1 MVDIY
6 ILMENNFD
14 IWARNKW
21 YEHRREVLSWE
32 RKVVNYTFEHWL
44 EKNKSFLEKM
54 FKEEN
59 KKDR

>member
-1 MVDIY
+1 M
-6 ILMENNFD
+6 NNFD
-14 IWARNKW
+14 TWVRNKW
-21 YEHRREVLSWE
+21 YEQRREVLAWE